1 MSEKRSIEVI
11 IAGEVYK
18 IAGTESEDHMKRVT
32 RLLNEKISQTQKATL
47 GRAVSKEY
55 VLVLTAVNVCD
66 DFVKLVEHTQL
77 LQERLDQAV
86 GREKQMTGRLDE
98 YEEELRTLEQENQ
111 TLREKLAEYGGE

>member
-111 TLREKLAEYGGE
+111 TLREKLAECGGE

>member
-98 YEEELRTLEQENQ
+98 YEEELRTLEQ
-111 TLREKLAEYGGE
+111 